1 MSALSDLLARYSRLD
16 ERSVEHLQR
25 LAAQWQMLSDLSFA
39 DILLWVPIAD
49 GAFLCAA
56 QCRPTTATTVYEHDL
71 VGARLAGPRSAGLR
85 TAYIE
90 QRIYRESGAD
100 LAADMPVRRESIPV
114 RLGGPDGPVIAVVG
128 RDSGLITGRGPSQLE
143 LSYVQCAA
151 ELAAMIA
158 DGSFPPPPAPGDE
171 DDFEGA
177 GPRVGDG
184 MLRIDEDGTV
194 LYASPNALS
203 VYRRLGLTGNL
214 IDADLAAVTQRLV
227 RDPMEGRESAE
238 RLSAGFRDGTPLSLE
253 IEGSA
258 GFMQIRSLPLRP
270 HGHPLG
276 ALVLVQDTTELRRR
290 DRQIMSKD
298 ATIRE
303 IHHRVKNNLQTVA
316 ALLRMQS
323 RRVSVPEA
331 RHALEE
337 STRRVSSIA
346 LMHETL
352 SSSAIDDEVGFDA
365 VVDRVLAM
373 LGDVAGAGSR
383 VAVRRSG
390 SFGDIP
396 ADLATP
402 MIMVLTEL
410 VQNAIEHGF
419 DGEADTGAVT
429 VVGERSSGWLRV
441 AVIDDG
447 KGLPPNFRIAAS
459 DRLGLQIV
467 RTLMDAELH
476 SALVLRDRADG
487 RRGSEATFSGA
498 LRSR

>member
-1 MSALSDLLARYSRLD
+1 MSALSDLLAQYARLD
-16 ERSVEHLQR
+16 DLAVEHLQR
-25 LAAQWQMLSDLSFA
+25 LVGEWQMVSDLSFA

-85 TAYIE
+85 TAFIE

-100 LAADMPVRRESIPV
+100 LAADVPVRRESIPV
-114 RLGGPDGPVIAVVG
+114 RVSGPDGPVVAVLG
-128 RDSGLITGRGPSQLE
+128 RDSSLISGRGPSQLE
-143 LSYVQCAA
+143 LSYVQSAGD
-151 ELAAMIA
+151 LAAMIA
-158 DGSFPPPPAPGDE
+158 DGTFPAPDARDAE
-171 DDFEGA
+171 DFEGA

-184 MLRIDEDGTV
+184 MLRVDGDGTV

-203 VYRRLGLTGNL
+203 AFRRLGLTGNL
-214 IDADLAAVTQRLV
+214 IDAELAEVIQPLV
-227 RDPMEGRESAE
+227 KDAMAARELAE
-238 RLSAGFRDGTPLSLE
+238 RLDASVRDGAPVSLE
-253 IEGSA
+253 IEGNA

-270 HGHPLG
+270 HGQPLG

-316 ALLRMQS
+316 ALLRMQA
-323 RRVSVPEA
+323 RRVTLPEA
-331 RHALEE
+331 RLALEE

-346 LMHETL
+346 LVHETL
-352 SSSAIDDEVGFDA
+352 SSAIDDEVAFDT
-365 VVDRVLAM
+365 VVDRVLVM
-373 LGDVAGAGSR
+373 LGDVAGAGGR
-383 VAVRRSG
+383 VSVRRAG
-390 SFGDIP
+390 TFGDIP

-419 DGEADTGAVT
+419 DGEADTGTVT
-429 VVGERSSGWLRV
+429 VLGERLHGSLRV
-441 AVIDDG
+441 AVLDDG
-447 KGLPPNFRIAAS
+447 RGLPPDFRITAS

-467 RTLMDAELH
+467 RTLVDAELH
-476 SALVLRDRADG
+476 SSLALKPRTDG
-487 RRGSEATFSGA
+487 VSGA
-498 LRSR
+498 EASFTVALRGR